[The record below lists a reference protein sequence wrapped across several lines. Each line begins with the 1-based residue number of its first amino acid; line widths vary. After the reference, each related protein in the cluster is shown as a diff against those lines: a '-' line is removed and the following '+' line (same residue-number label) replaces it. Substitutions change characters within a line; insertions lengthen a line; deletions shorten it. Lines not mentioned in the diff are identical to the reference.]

1 MNKEEKEIL
10 QSQLNREKQLVAD
23 LKHIFGQA
31 QDDVVNKII
40 DLSRR
45 KDMENLQ
52 AIIFQKQYQEVLRTQ
67 LDAAIDMLQANEY
80 TTIQEYLNDCYT
92 SGYTAAM
99 YEVAKSSEVPIIVPI
114 DTKAVT
120 RAIQI
125 DSKLSKTLYKSL
137 DMSELKKS
145 VRMEVSRGIL
155 NGSSWLDIGAKI
167 GKNIKG
173 SAFQK
178 PLNYGIRI
186 ARTEGHRIQVA
197 SAMDAQAEAKRKG
210 ADVVKQWSAT
220 LDSATRPTHQEL
232 DGQIRET
239 DEDFE
244 FSGGKVSAPGM
255 FGSPAEDCNCRCR
268 LNTRARW
275 SLTEEELE
283 KLKGRAAFF
292 GLDKTKEFEGFK
304 VKYLK
309 AADNEKDRN
318 EWIDINKKYKSP
330 DEAFLLGSDK
340 DYERY
345 MELNNRF
352 GQYVEKKVEKAK
364 LPDFNYMS
372 KKDLISYAN
381 KNIKASIDFSGASN
395 ESVRSVVST
404 ISRLQNEGIDF
415 DGLKIKFGRP
425 HKDAYA
431 FYDHVTNEIY
441 IPKNNSFVK
450 KMIRDDEKCLL
461 KYGVTRNAVSTYEGS
476 FLHELGHYFDYLHNQ
491 DLSRQLSDDFELLKR
506 SYKISF
512 YSSSRSGIGSPK
524 GSESFAEN
532 FSAYFSGY
540 EDKVDKGVIDII
552 KKALEKSSENSKII
566 SGAVSGARNPYG
578 NKAKEHAERYYGLV
592 RSMKTDV
599 SKISAS
605 TGISKKDIQS
615 VKDFIFNEKH
625 DLGGEEPE
633 YFEPDYMMAESWQR
647 LIEGKP
653 EQHDLTLLNHEIM
666 EKELMSKGMTQE
678 EAHIETSKKY
688 NYSKEAGEFYAK
700 IEKYKKE

>member
-1 MNKEEKEIL
+1 MKKEEKEIL

-23 LKHIFGQA
+23 LKYIFGQA

-52 AIIFQKQYQEVLRTQ
+52 TIIFQKQYQEVLRTQ

-120 RAIQI
+120 KAIQI

-197 SAMDAQAEAKRKG
+197 SAMDAQAEAKKKG

-220 LDSATRPTHQEL
+220 LDSETRPTHQEL

-283 KLKGRAAFF
+283 KLKERAAFF
-292 GLDKTKEFEGFK
+292 GLDKTKDFDDFRE
-304 VKYLK
+304 KYLK
-309 AADNEKDRN
+309 
-318 EWIDINKKYKSP
+318 
-330 DEAFLLGSDK
+330 
-340 DYERY
+340 
-345 MELNNRF
+345 
-352 GQYVEKKVEKAK
+352 
-364 LPDFNYMS
+364 
-372 KKDLISYAN
+372 
-381 KNIKASIDFSGASN
+381 
-395 ESVRSVVST
+395 
-404 ISRLQNEGIDF
+404 
-415 DGLKIKFGRP
+415 
-425 HKDAYA
+425 
-431 FYDHVTNEIY
+431 
-441 IPKNNSFVK
+441 SFVEREFKTLSIEEFK
-450 KMIRDDEKCLL
+450 KMRHTVTKEERKIL
-461 KYGVTRNAVSTYEGS
+461 YGKS
-476 FLHELGHYFDYLHNQ
+476 H
-491 DLSRQLSDDFELLKR
+491 
-506 SYKISF
+506 
-512 YSSSRSGIGSPK
+512 
-524 GSESFAEN
+524 
-532 FSAYFSGY
+532 FSGY
-540 EDKVDKGVIDII
+540 INSSNARLMNGELRNGKTLNKEYQKIADTLSAVIQKNSISQDIVVTRYVSADALESITEYKYPRIGLLASKNDIETYWNTIESIPSQIKKGHKYKEKGFLSTSGVIDKNVMQDKQIRLNIKVPKGTNGYVTTNNKESEII
-552 KKALEKSSENSKII
+552 FDRGTCIEILSAKVENNRTSKVKII
-566 SGAVSGARNPYG
+566 
-578 NKAKEHAERYYGLV
+578 L
-592 RSMKTDV
+592 DC
-599 SKISAS
+599 
-605 TGISKKDIQS
+605 
-615 VKDFIFNEKH
+615 
-625 DLGGEEPE
+625 
-633 YFEPDYMMAESWQR
+633 
-647 LIEGKP
+647 
-653 EQHDLTLLNHEIM
+653 IM
-666 EKELMSKGMTQE
+666 R
-678 EAHIETSKKY
+678 
-688 NYSKEAGEFYAK
+688 
-700 IEKYKKE
+700 

>member
-23 LKHIFGQA
+23 LKYIFGQA

-52 AIIFQKQYQEVLRTQ
+52 TIIFQKQYQEVLRTQ

-80 TTIQEYLNDCYT
+80 ATIQEYLNDCYT

-120 RAIQI
+120 KAIQI

-197 SAMDAQAEAKRKG
+197 SAMDAQAEAKKKG

-220 LDSATRPTHQEL
+220 LDSETRPTHQEL

-283 KLKGRAAFF
+283 KLKERAAFF
-292 GLDKTKEFEGFK
+292 GLDKTKDFDDFK
-304 VKYLK
+304 QKYLK
-309 AADNEKDRN
+309 LPKNADTMKLKNRPSVNVFEQTIGGLKCQVEEVKSQDFPDGSQGGVKKNAPAIVYTTPDGTRF
-318 EWIDINKKYKSP
+318 IYQKKYDESKQTLTPEQAIEVWSKIP
-330 DEAFLLGSDK
+330 DNIRNKIQKEVYVVDYYNPQDSYWRKIYKNFDHSYATGGDEITIYRSSYHDMGYLLHTYCHEGGHYIDYTTQGADK
-340 DYERY
+340 TNRY
-345 MELNNRF
+345 S
-352 GQYVEKKVEKAK
+352 QQQKWKDA
-364 LPDFNYMS
+364 MS
-372 KKDLISYAN
+372 K
-381 KNIKASIDFSGASN
+381 
-395 ESVRSVVST
+395 
-404 ISRLQNEGIDF
+404 
-415 DGLKIKFGRP
+415 
-425 HKDAYA
+425 
-431 FYDHVTNEIY
+431 
-441 IPKNNSFVK
+441 
-450 KMIRDDEKCLL
+450 
-461 KYGVTRNAVSTYEGS
+461 
-476 FLHELGHYFDYLHNQ
+476 
-491 DLSRQLSDDFELLKR
+491 DFELSGKK
-506 SYKISF
+506 SYRE
-512 YSSSRSGIGSPK
+512 YGEN
-524 GSESFAEN
+524 SELEDFAD
-532 FSAYFSGY
+532 SVGY
-540 EDKVDKGVIDII
+540 YVIDHDAFANLFPERT
-552 KKALEKSSENSKII
+552 KLLDKIL
-566 SGAVSGARNPYG
+566 
-578 NKAKEHAERYYGLV
+578 K
-592 RSMKTDV
+592 
-599 SKISAS
+599 
-605 TGISKKDIQS
+605 
-615 VKDFIFNEKH
+615 
-625 DLGGEEPE
+625 
-633 YFEPDYMMAESWQR
+633 
-647 LIEGKP
+647 
-653 EQHDLTLLNHEIM
+653 
-666 EKELMSKGMTQE
+666 
-678 EAHIETSKKY
+678 
-688 NYSKEAGEFYAK
+688 
-700 IEKYKKE
+700 